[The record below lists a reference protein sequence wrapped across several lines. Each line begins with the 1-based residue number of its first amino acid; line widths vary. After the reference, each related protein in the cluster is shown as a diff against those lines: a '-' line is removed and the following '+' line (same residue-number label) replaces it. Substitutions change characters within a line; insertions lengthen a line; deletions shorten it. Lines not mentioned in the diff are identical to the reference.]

1 MGIVIACY
9 MGFPKCSN
17 VISTRTELINQILVC
32 YVMVLGHWALDTAG
46 FGTIG
51 HGHSG
56 PWTHQAVDTMG
67 LPLAKGQQDCC
78 SALFRDAHQAVDT
91 VGLPLAK
98 GQQDQVQH
106 CSEVHHVLSVLNKY
120 YYNHVA
126 GFWIDVC
133 FQH

>member
-67 LPLAKGQQDCC
+67 LPLAKGQQD
-78 SALFRDAHQAVDT
+78 
-91 VGLPLAK
+91 
-98 GQQDQVQH
+98 QVQH
-106 CSEVHHVLSVLNKY
+106 CSEMHHVLSVLNKY